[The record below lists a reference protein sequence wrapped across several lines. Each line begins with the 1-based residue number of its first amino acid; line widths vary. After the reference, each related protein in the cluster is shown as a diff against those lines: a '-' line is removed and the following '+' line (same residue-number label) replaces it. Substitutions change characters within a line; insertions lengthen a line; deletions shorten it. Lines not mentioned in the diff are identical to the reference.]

1 MSDSGFHANLRRLLN
16 RADKYISVL
25 QSPNSTHKQIAAA
38 KKILESE
45 ILPDLEYRI
54 SITDNKIDNRGDK

>member
-16 RADKYISVL
+16 RADKYTSVL
-25 QSPNSTHKQIAAA
+25 QSSNSTHKQIAAA

-54 SITDNKIDNRGDK
+54 SIIGNKIDDRGDK